1 MKPSLSLRT
10 AQHLT
15 LTPQLQ
21 QSIRLLQ
28 LSTLELSQEVQQQ
41 LLQNPFLE
49 VESGESDVSPSDP
62 QEAGPE
68 TIDDGFESNES
79 MEGAQVQM
87 PDGGPDPHVA
97 QDWSQLE
104 EAPAFDASSQGDGQ
118 DGLPDHDPV
127 ARSLEESLAAFEGP
141 IGKSSSQSAQD
152 PDEDWLQA
160 RSAVPTLQDHLREQC
175 AGLLIGKVQQTA
187 LLYLIDNLNDN
198 GFLADDLADLA
209 PDFAKLM
216 SELGLTC
223 LDEASSDVAQ
233 LAQALDALELALD
246 QLQQMDPLGV
256 GARDLPECLRLQL
269 LARLVPASTQVT
281 QVPHASH
288 DAKIV
293 AIAIKITRQPL
304 EWVAKRDY
312 RQLARLCHCTEAM
325 TRQACEL
332 IKSLEPQ
339 PSRPFASTQ
348 LQEMVP
354 DVVVRRLGSHWEVQI
369 NPQVMPRLM
378 VRDFTAQVVSSEKL
392 ATHAPLQ
399 QALLDARWFVKSV
412 AQRFETILRVSRCIV
427 ERQSGFF
434 DKGPLALKPMV
445 LREVADE
452 LGLHESTISRVTSS
466 KFMATPQGTFEL
478 KYFFTSGLSSGGGQE
493 TSSTAV
499 RALIRQWVDQENS
512 LRPLSDQKLA
522 EMLAEQ
528 GIACARR
535 TVAKYRE
542 ALKIPPTS
550 MRRSH

>member
-41 LLQNPFLE
+41 LSQNPFLE
-49 VESGESDVSPSDP
+49 IEVEEGDLSSTEP
-62 QEAGPE
+62 QDE
-68 TIDDGFESNES
+68 IDSQDDRDLSSEDGFGVADSHL
-79 MEGAQVQM
+79 A
-87 PDGGPDPHVA
+87 DGGPDPQLA
-97 QDWSQLE
+97 QDWAQLD
-104 EAPAFDASSQGDGQ
+104 EAPAFDASSEW
-118 DGLPDHDPV
+118 DGLDALPAQEAS
-127 ARSLEESLAAFEGP
+127 ARSLEESLSAFEGP
-141 IGKSSSQSAQD
+141 MGKGSTQNAQD
-152 PDEDWLQA
+152 PDDDWLQS
-160 RSAVPTLQDHLREQC
+160 RREVLTLQDHLREQC
-175 AGLLIGKVQQTA
+175 AGLLLGNVQRIA
-187 LLYLIDNLNDN
+187 LLYLIDNLDEN
-198 GFLADDLADLA
+198 GFVAEALANLA
-209 PDFAKLM
+209 PDFAELLE
-216 SELGLTC
+216 ELGLSITDGSPC
-223 LDEASSDVAQ
+223 
-233 LAQALDALELALD
+233 ELPVIEQSLD
-246 QLQQMDPLGV
+246 QLEQAQERLQQMDPLGV
-256 GARDLPECLRLQL
+256 GASNLPECLRLQL
-269 LARLVPASTQVT
+269 LARLVPVSTS
-281 QVPHASH
+281 ASH
-288 DAKIV
+288 TFLDAKVV
-293 AIAIKITRQPL
+293 ALAIRITRQPL

-312 RQLARLCHCTEAM
+312 RQLARLCQATESM
-325 TRQACEL
+325 VRQACDL
-332 IKSLEPQ
+332 IKTLEPQ

-348 LQEMVP
+348 SQEMVP
-354 DVVVRRLGSHWEVQI
+354 DVVVRRFGPNWEVQI
-369 NPQVMPRLM
+369 NPQVMPRLV

-427 ERQSGFF
+427 ERQKGFF

-466 KFMATPQGTFEL
+466 KYMATPIGTFEL

-499 RALIRQWVDQENS
+499 RALIRQWVDQENPQ
-512 LRPLSDQKLA
+512 RPLSDQKLT
-522 EMLAEQ
+522 EMLADQ